1 MPNMALF
8 PDRATTVP
16 ALMGVVDGFP
26 DTVRRFLLTGIVRKA
41 VNLPQ
46 TRHLRRLPALR
57 KGHVSP

>member
-26 DTVRRFLLTGIVRKA
+26 DTVHKAGDGHGDGPPRRWDGHHGKDSA
-41 VNLPQ
+41 V
-46 TRHLRRLPALR
+46 
-57 KGHVSP
+57 